1 MVPERHLT
9 ESAAE
14 RQAPSAAVRR
24 QPQLRTFYLRW
35 GVTVFVGLLAVSRF
49 AAAAQ
54 VGYAIDRTQ
63 AQLQVARAQELA
75 LESQVSALTSA
86 GHLAAIAAKLNL
98 APAPAVLSLTVPQ
111 GGPAGRPSG
120 EAGAHRGIL
129 ADVGALIQSITRAVI
144 GM

>member
-9 ESAAE
+9 EPAVE
-14 RQAPSAAVRR
+14 RQAPRAALRSE
-24 QPQLRTFYLRW
+24 QQLRMFYLRW
-35 GVTVFVGLLAVSRF
+35 GVTVIVGLLAVSRF

-54 VGYAIDRTQ
+54 IGYAIDRTQ

-86 GHLAAIAAKLNL
+86 GHLAAIAAKLKL

-111 GGPAGRPSG
+111 GAPAARATGA
-120 EAGAHRGIL
+120 AGAHRGIL
-129 ADVGALIQSITRAVI
+129 ADVGALIQSITRVVI
-144 GM
+144 GL